1 MTDVKGGTEA
11 VVLST
16 EAKFAADGVDAGH
29 PHTGMLVLRDDD
41 LLLFAEAE
49 DEPLFRL
56 PLQDLTDLSTGY
68 VPRAYEERF
77 EDAIALSWAG
87 DGDGGVVLLAPQ
99 GVSDRRFLVALLS
112 QVVDG
117 VRAVVV
123 HPTRR
128 GEQET
133 DEEPAVER
141 LYAHPYELEFGGSD
155 ERGTGTVIRFSSII
169 HVEEERIVYDNSRV
183 PGLAIR
189 YLRTIGPNLTTQ
201 LRPIDSDR
209 YALLQRVVTWEY
221 NRRVREVKQLTLTPE
236 EKEVLRALYDASSGR
251 DRALTATLDRSSQEL
266 TALLGRLKRK
276 ELIRQDTNRAT
287 LSRTGHMLF
296 TLEKV

>member
-1 MTDVKGGTEA
+1 
-11 VVLST
+11 
-16 EAKFAADGVDAGH
+16 
-29 PHTGMLVLRDDD
+29 MLVLRDDD